1 MIAPWGKVALAAKSM
16 PRSGEAYKAASWYFR
31 TGWMLGYIDTLHRL
45 QRADLASRAAEWEA
59 DTTPMI
65 AAGEAI
71 APGGPQRAWAVSSDE
86 GREERRLSL
95 LAPIFLGVNDASED
109 AVTTA

>member
-1 MIAPWGKVALAAKSM
+1 M

-71 APGGPQRAWAVSSDE
+71 APKYGFQSADDLWNQADFDTLAQFHWDVAERV
-86 GREERRLSL
+86 REES
-95 LAPIFLGVNDASED
+95 
-109 AVTTA
+109 T